1 MSIISSQ
8 DQFVT
13 AQIIELVLS
22 ERSKVLSKR

>member
-8 DQFVT
+8 NQFVT